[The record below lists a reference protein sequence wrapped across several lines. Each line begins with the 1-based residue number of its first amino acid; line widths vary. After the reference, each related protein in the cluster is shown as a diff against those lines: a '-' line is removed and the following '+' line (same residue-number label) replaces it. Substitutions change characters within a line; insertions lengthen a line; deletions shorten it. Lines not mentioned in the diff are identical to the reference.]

1 MRGQPG
7 CGPRPLSPV
16 SRRPPVPS
24 TLPHHSKVPATGVT
38 CWPHFTDAQIKA
50 MVAPPPGGRGQ
61 PRPAQS
67 TKQNHSPASVAIPG
81 RRRPLSTIPTGFG
94 PQNLDCNSQMR
105 TQGSP
110 SGPGTPRPEPWPL
123 LEAPGATLLSHR
135 FGTVISGGK
144 PGRFGV
150 LFNDRAIP
158 SKAFYYYYYY

>member
-7 CGPRPLSPV
+7 RGPRPLSPV

-24 TLPHHSKVPATGVT
+24 TLPHYSKVPATGVT
-38 CWPHFTDAQIKA
+38 CWPYFTDAQIKA
-50 MVAPPPGGRGQ
+50 MVAS
-61 PRPAQS
+61 PRWQRCFGPAQS
-67 TKQNHSPASVAIPG
+67 TKQNHSPARVAIPS
-81 RRRPLSTIPTGFG
+81 RRRFG

-110 SGPGTPRPEPWPL
+110 SGPGTPRPEPWSL
-123 LEAPGATLLSHR
+123 SEAPGATLLCHW

-158 SKAFYYYYYY
+158 SKAFYYYYY